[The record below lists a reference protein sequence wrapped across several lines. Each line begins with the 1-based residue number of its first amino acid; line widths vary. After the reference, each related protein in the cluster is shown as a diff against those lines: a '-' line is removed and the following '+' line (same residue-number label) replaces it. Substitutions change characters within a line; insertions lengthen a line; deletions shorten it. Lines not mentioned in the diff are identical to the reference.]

1 MDSRLTNTLGACY
14 TLFERILMAEFPIL
28 PAWIP
33 VLSFEWPIWNLPQEP
48 KMQRDLN

>member
-14 TLFERILMAEFPIL
+14 THFERILMAEFPIL
-28 PAWIP
+28 SAWIP

-48 KMQRDLN
+48 KMQHDLH